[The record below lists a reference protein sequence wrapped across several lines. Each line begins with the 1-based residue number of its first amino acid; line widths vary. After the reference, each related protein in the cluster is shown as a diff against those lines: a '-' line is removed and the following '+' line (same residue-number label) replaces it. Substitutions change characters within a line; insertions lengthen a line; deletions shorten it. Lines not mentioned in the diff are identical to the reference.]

1 MMIYLKILTDNEL
14 EDFIVTNFGEYFKC
28 TREKLCS
35 KVNEKQN
42 LRKVVLPIHIFFVT
56 PDEVQK

>member
-14 EDFIVTNFGEYFKC
+14 EDFTVKYFGEYFKC

-35 KVNEKQN
+35 KVNEEQN
-42 LRKVVLPIHIFFVT
+42 LRKVVLPIHIFL
-56 PDEVQK
+56 